1 MIKLINNY
9 YIDAD
14 TYQYFLKEKV
24 TRIKKEDNTT
34 YDSFNNIGSFNNIP
48 TAIKRCLDD
57 MLREGIVSGEID
69 SLTKYKSNLETIYA
83 SLNAMLNPLDIEEL
97 SKVITKWFLRLFW
110 RVWRA
115 L

>member
-34 YDSFNNIGSFNNIP
+34 YDSFNTIGSFGNIP
-48 TAIKRCLDD
+48 SAIKRCLDD
-57 MLREGIVSGEID
+57 MLRKGIVSNEIE
-69 SLTKYKSNLETIYA
+69 SLVKYQSDLEEIRE
-83 SLNAMLNPLDIEEL
+83 SLNAMLNPLDIDEL
-97 SKVITKWFLRLFW
+97 SKVITK
-110 RVWRA
+110 
-115 L
+115 